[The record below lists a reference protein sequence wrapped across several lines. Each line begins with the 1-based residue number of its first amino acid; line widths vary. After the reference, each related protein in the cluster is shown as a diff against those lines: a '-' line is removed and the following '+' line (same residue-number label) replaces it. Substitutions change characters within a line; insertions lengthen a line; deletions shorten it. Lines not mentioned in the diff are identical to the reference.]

1 MQGCVN
7 VRPLNNCEFTM
18 SYQVPTFSR
27 FRQVVLPIAN
37 WELRKFLPM
46 ALMIFITIFN
56 FTLLRNAKDALFVT
70 APGSGAESITF
81 LKLYGVLP
89 MTILCSLFYVKLRKL
104 ASFEYSYYAIVGVF
118 VSFFIVFVLFLYPNH
133 EYLHMNLDTVL
144 ALKKA
149 YPRFQHFFP
158 IFGVWTYSLFYVF
171 AELWGTF
178 CLSIL
183 FWQFANDN
191 VGPNEAKR
199 FYPLLILT
207 SNIATVILGF
217 VMKQF
222 AKFDAYQIITYS
234 NVALV
239 VLAAV
244 MVYTFRWLTHNVLI
258 DPKYTADISE
268 KTKKSKVKMGF
279 VDSIKQVSKS
289 PYVGCIAI
297 LVLSYGILINVIEV
311 TWKSQLR
318 ILFSDLKS
326 YYNFMSTYTLW
337 TGIISM
343 LLVFISKSIIR
354 TRGWLTCAIVTPI
367 VVGVTG
373 IVFFGYML
381 FQNQF
386 SSVLFYLGGL
396 SPLVFAVW
404 FGGIGVL
411 LSKSSKY
418 SFFDPTKELAFIP
431 LDYDLRMT
439 GKAAADGVGGRLGK
453 SGGGFI
459 QTVLYTL
466 TAGSQLDIAPYLAV
480 IVVTLSIVWVFAVK
494 RLNKLY
500 QTQLKAN
507 EQGK

>member
-1 MQGCVN
+1 
-7 VRPLNNCEFTM
+7 M
-18 SYQVPTFSR
+18 SYQAPTFSR
-27 FRQVVLPIAN
+27 FRQAVLPVAN

-89 MTILCSLFYVKLRKL
+89 MTILCSLLYVKLRK
-104 ASFEYSYYAIVGVF
+104 AVNFERSYYTIIGVF
-118 VSFFIVFVLFLYPNH
+118 VSFFIIFALFLYPNH
-133 EYLHMNLDTVL
+133 EMLHMDLNTVMS
-144 ALKKA
+144 LKKE

-158 IFGVWTYSLFYVF
+158 VFGVWTYSLFYIF
-171 AELWGTF
+171 SELWGTF

-207 SNIATVILGF
+207 SNVATVVLGF

-222 AKFDAYQIITYS
+222 AKFDASQIITYS
-234 NVALV
+234 NIAIVI
-239 VLAAV
+239 LAAI
-244 MVYTFRWLTHNVLI
+244 MVYTFRWLNHNVLT
-258 DPKYTADISE
+258 DPKFTADISQ

-279 VDSIKQVSKS
+279 MDSIKQVVKS
-289 PYVGCIAI
+289 PYVGCIAM

-318 ILFSDLKS
+318 LLFGDLKS

-337 TGIISM
+337 TGIMSM
-343 LLVFISKSIIR
+343 LFVFISKSIIR

-367 VVGVTG
+367 IVGVTG
-373 IVFFGYML
+373 IVFFLYML
-381 FQNQF
+381 FQDQF
-386 SSVLFYLGGL
+386 STAMLYLGGV

-411 LSKSSKY
+411 ISKSSKY

-459 QTVLYTL
+459 QNMLYML

-480 IVVTLSIVWVFAVK
+480 IVVILSVVWLFSVVK
-494 RLNKLY
+494 LNKLY
-500 QTQLKAN
+500 QVQLQVNDA
-507 EQGK
+507 GK